1 MGPQGGTTLQLV
13 ENPWQALDLPGGRP
27 LDLEVSLAATQ
38 VPLGFGTQ
46 SSGLSAHGK
55 VLGGAREELGAM
67 AGEDAVSSLST
78 LVGVG
83 APERKQGR
91 NNRTGLSLEGRRGAQ
106 PALWSL

>member
-1 MGPQGGTTLQLV
+1 M

-27 LDLEVSLAATQ
+27 LDLEVSLATTQ